1 MFDRSI
7 PWFSHSSIPKCNV
20 FHHSSLFIAKFPWFS
35 PCFTAKCPWLPP
47 FLGFSRIAT
56 SGRSSAR
63 PGPASQARPWRRT
76 GWSRRGWRRSPDP
89 LGCVPR
95 VGWTWE
101 WTPYIGSLKG
111 GKQRYMVIE
120 KYEWWQK
127 LWMWGKNIYS
137 ETMGFNHEK
146 SWNIANLAIRN
157 GETSGRS
164 SRTIGI

>member
-1 MFDRSI
+1 
-7 PWFSHSSIPKCNV
+7 
-20 FHHSSLFIAKFPWFS
+20 
-35 PCFTAKCPWLPP
+35 
-47 FLGFSRIAT
+47 
-56 SGRSSAR
+56 
-63 PGPASQARPWRRT
+63 
-76 GWSRRGWRRSPDP
+76 
-89 LGCVPR
+89 